1 MSYFKI
7 LRMAAGTLFWALAL
21 LSPAGVSSQ
30 TLELSGAQ
38 VVTSGDDPLVRKA
51 AEVLVDELALRT
63 GVTLSAA
70 GTADGV
76 QILIGRESD
85 LAAGNAALGRELG
98 ALPPTGTEGYKLLVA
113 EDGKCVV
120 VAGNDPRGVL
130 YGVGRLLRS
139 CELRNGSILLPAA
152 TTVSSTPQ
160 YAVRGHELH
169 PSPRAKSPDEAW
181 AKENFEQY
189 VRELALF
196 GMNSIEMLRHV
207 PADYIRIAKS
217 YGLDVW
223 IVTYDNGPDF
233 ESERGEA
240 TELRFRENIFKR
252 LPTIDHWCIKSGDPG
267 DLTLERFFS
276 FSEKE
281 VALLKRYHPEA
292 KVWLSPQHFVD
303 APMSY
308 FEEFCR
314 RANVVKWAD
323 GVVFGPWCR
332 MSFEQLRAKIR
343 PGLPIRNF
351 PDITHIY
358 SSQYPARSIDLPMA
372 MTLGR
377 ICINPSPVA
386 QKHIHNLYAGLGVG
400 SLTYSEGTN
409 DDLNKFFW
417 LGQDWDAST
426 EAEASVFDYARYFI
440 GPDLAADFTAGI
452 FALERNLIGP
462 LAENEEIDTTLK
474 MWQSM
479 EERADDATMRNPRFL
494 MPLMR
499 AYYDAYIYRRWLH
512 ELDVESR
519 AYDAL
524 KEAPKRGSSRALSR
538 TRAILGEA
546 RRKPVAQELK
556 RRCEELYEA
565 VYHDE
570 GRWTMEYQHC
580 PLMDQID
587 LPLNDSEW
595 LLMRIDEIDA
605 LADNEERVEQ
615 IMALVV
621 RTDPGEGG
629 FYYNLG
635 DFSSERVTGIDAAW
649 ERDPSHLETPQCGLG
664 AKMKKGFV
672 MTHLGFDGKPVPR
685 AWLTQA
691 GIYYDQPLKLTFDG
705 FDPAATYRV
714 RIVYVGEA
722 NKFRSHVR
730 LDADGCR
737 IHDAIRL
744 SGDVVREFDLPAE
757 ATRDG
762 RVTLSWQCDTGER
775 GVHVAELFFLKNQ
788 QK

>member
-1 MSYFKI
+1 MKHYKSFSAVAGRVLWMLVSI
-7 LRMAAGTLFWALAL
+7 MPVAASA
-21 LSPAGVSSQ
+21 Q
-30 TLELSGAQ
+30 TLDLSGAQ
-38 VVTSGDDPLVRKA
+38 VVVAGSDPLVAKA
-51 AEVLVDELALRT
+51 AEVLVDELVLRAD
-63 GVTLSAA
+63 VKLPLAA
-70 GTADGV
+70 TADGV
-76 QILIGRESD
+76 HILIGEEHL
-85 LAAGNAALGRELG
+85 LASYDAALGTALG
-98 ALPPTGTEGYKLLVA
+98 ALPPTGEEGYKLLVPKK
-113 EDGKCVV
+113 GGSVV
-120 VAGNDPRGVL
+120 VAGHDPRGVL

-139 CELRNGSILLPAA
+139 CELRKGSVLMPEA
-152 TTVSSTPQ
+152 TALSSTPE
-160 YAVRGHELH
+160 YAIRGHELH
-169 PSPRAKSPDEAW
+169 PSPRAKSPEDAW

-240 TELRFRENIFKR
+240 NELRFRENIFKR
-252 LPTIDHWCIKSGDPG
+252 LPAIDHWCIKSGDPG
-267 DLTLERFFS
+267 DLTLERFFH

-281 VALLKRYHPEA
+281 VALLKRYHPDA

-314 RANVVKWAD
+314 RANAVDWAD

-332 MSFEQLRAKIR
+332 MTFEELRAKIR
-343 PGLPIRNF
+343 PELPIRNF

-358 SSQYPARSIDLPMA
+358 SSQYPARAIDLPMA

-386 QKHIHNLYAGLGVG
+386 QKHIHNLFAKLGVG

-417 LGQDWDAST
+417 LNQDWDSSAG
-426 EAEASVFDYARYFI
+426 AEESVLDYARYFI
-440 GPDLAADFTAGI
+440 GPDLAAGFAEGI
-452 FALERNLIGP
+452 FALERNLVGP
-462 LAENEEIDTTLK
+462 LAENDGVPATLEI
-474 MWQSM
+474 WQ
-479 EERADDATMRNPRFL
+479 ELEARADDATMRNPRFL
-494 MPLMR
+494 MPLLR

-512 ELDVESR
+512 ELDIENR
-519 AYDAL
+519 AYEVL
-524 KEAPKRGSSRALSR
+524 KEAPKRGSSRSLSR
-538 TRAILGEA
+538 ARAILGEA

-570 GRWTMEYQHC
+570 ERWTMEYQHC
-580 PLMDQID
+580 PLLDQID
-587 LPLNDSEW
+587 IPLNDSEW
-595 LLMRIDEIDA
+595 LLMRIDQIDV
-605 LADNEERVEQ
+605 LATNEERVEQ
-615 IMALVV
+615 IMALVG

-635 DFSSERVTGIDAAW
+635 DFSSEPVTGIDAAW
-649 ERDPSHLETPQCGLG
+649 DEDPSHLVTPHCGLG

-672 MTHLGFDGKPVPR
+672 MAHSGFDGKPVPR

-722 NKFRSHVR
+722 NKFKSRVR
-730 LDADGCR
+730 LDADGCKV
-737 IHDAIRL
+737 HDAITL

-757 ATRDG
+757 TTRDG
-762 RVTLSWQCDTGER
+762 RVTLSWQCGNGER
-775 GVHVAELFFLKNQ
+775 GVHVAEIFFLKNQ

>member
-7 LRMAAGTLFWALAL
+7 FRMAAGALFWALAL
-21 LSPAGVSSQ
+21 LVPAAASPQ
-30 TLELSGAQ
+30 TLELCGAQ

-70 GTADGV
+70 RTAGGLH
-76 QILIGRESD
+76 ILIGRESD
-85 LAAGNAALGRELG
+85 LAAGDAALGRELG
-98 ALPPTGTEGYKLLVA
+98 ALPPTGNEGYKLLVA
-113 EDGKCVV
+113 DAGKCVV
-120 VAGNDPRGVL
+120 VAGHDPRGVL

-152 TTVSSTPQ
+152 TALSSTPE

-207 PADYIRIAKS
+207 PADYVRIAKS

-281 VALLKRYHPEA
+281 VALLKRYHPGA

-314 RANVVKWAD
+314 RANAVTWAD

-332 MSFEQLRAKIR
+332 MPFEQLRAKIR
-343 PGLPIRNF
+343 PELPIRNF

-426 EAEASVFDYARYFI
+426 EAEASVLDYARYFV

-452 FALERNLIGP
+452 FALERNLTGP
-462 LAENEEIDTTLK
+462 LAENVGIETTLK
-474 MWQSM
+474 MWQNM

-494 MPLMR
+494 MPLLR
-499 AYYDAYIYRRWLH
+499 AYYDAYI
-512 ELDVESR
+512 
-519 AYDAL
+519 
-524 KEAPKRGSSRALSR
+524 LS
-538 TRAILGEA
+538 L
-546 RRKPVAQELK
+546 
-556 RRCEELYEA
+556 
-565 VYHDE
+565 
-570 GRWTMEYQHC
+570 
-580 PLMDQID
+580 
-587 LPLNDSEW
+587 
-595 LLMRIDEIDA
+595 
-605 LADNEERVEQ
+605 
-615 IMALVV
+615 
-621 RTDPGEGG
+621 
-629 FYYNLG
+629 
-635 DFSSERVTGIDAAW
+635 
-649 ERDPSHLETPQCGLG
+649 
-664 AKMKKGFV
+664 
-672 MTHLGFDGKPVPR
+672 
-685 AWLTQA
+685 
-691 GIYYDQPLKLTFDG
+691 
-705 FDPAATYRV
+705 
-714 RIVYVGEA
+714 
-722 NKFRSHVR
+722 
-730 LDADGCR
+730 
-737 IHDAIRL
+737 IHI
-744 SGDVVREFDLPAE
+744 
-757 ATRDG
+757 
-762 RVTLSWQCDTGER
+762 
-775 GVHVAELFFLKNQ
+775 
-788 QK
+788 